1 MLLTFFQIG
10 SRKRKFLTA
19 DDSPIPNSESR
30 QSSIENVAS
39 PTPKRRRG
47 GIVKVMP
54 KKRTRSSF
62 TEDVPTDPDISF
74 VGETQLSFG
83 SSTPDSQFQN
93 LDQED
98 ELVGPTPYAGARAPG
113 IFDVVREQE
122 EEEVLQD
129 TGVDPEPKVV
139 STLSRRRRGG
149 RRSSMAQSPE
159 KLRTAK
165 VSKKVGAE
173 AEAKKEEKGES
184 STARLIEIVADSM
197 DIEAEPESEIE
208 LEAQIQVSSYEEGE
222 RAQEVVSGAQ
232 SLDCLRKSL
241 QILETTKLTS
251 GECREAENL
260 VFDAFA
266 KLRERGHSEGSD

>member
-1 MLLTFFQIG
+1 M
-10 SRKRKFLTA
+10 TA
-19 DDSPIPNSESR
+19 DDSPIPNTESR

-129 TGVDPEPKVV
+129 TSVDPKPKVV
-139 STLSRRRRGG
+139 STLSKRRRGG
-149 RRSSMAQSPE
+149 RRSSSMAQSPE

-165 VSKKVGAE
+165 VSKKVEAE
-173 AEAKKEEKGES
+173 AEAKKEGKGES

-208 LEAQIQVSSYEEGE
+208 LEAQIQVSSYEEGGG
-222 RAQEVVSGAQ
+222 AQEVVSGAQ